1 MESITFNLPAPTLDA
16 LKEISERDK
25 ISISQIL
32 RAAIVKEVHRRK
44 PEEMVAH

>member
-44 PEEMVAH
+44 PEEMVTH

>member
-1 MESITFNLPAPTLDA
+1 MESVTFNLPAPTLDA

-25 ISISQIL
+25 ISVAQIL

-44 PEEMVAH
+44 PEEATVH